1 MNNITLVGRL
11 TGEVST
17 RYIPGSGTPVASFT
31 IAVDRDF
38 VAKDGKREADFIDI
52 QVWNKQA
59 ETCSQY
65 IGKGS
70 MVGVQGSVRIDSYT
84 DNQGI
89 RRKSFRVNA
98 NRIQFLTP
106 KNGNTNPSSNAL
118 GFEPQF
124 DPSGVLSNDEFTAV
138 EDDMEIPF

>member
-11 TGEVST
+11 TGDVT
-17 RYIPGSGTPVASFT
+17 VRYVPGSGTPVASFT
-31 IAVDRDF
+31 MAVDRDF

-70 MVGVQGSVRIDSYT
+70 MVGVQGNVRIDSYT

-98 NRIQFLTP
+98 NRVQFLTP
-106 KNGNTNPSSNAL
+106 KNGNNAPSSNAP

-124 DPSGVLSNDEFTAV
+124 DPTGILSNDDFAI
-138 EDDMEIPF
+138 EDDIEVPF